1 MIVCANRGCKNKFN
15 PKTHNQKYC
24 SDDCCKIATNRK
36 IKEKNSARLDRLAG
50 KKRVCKN
57 KGCGQK
63 LGRYQEDNTCN
74 VCQAKERE
82 KDRQDILRMLNGISI

>member
-57 KGCGQK
+57 KGCDQL
-63 LGRYQEDNTCN
+63 LGRYQEGNTCN